1 MYKLFALFA
10 IIIIVTGVVVLAVPK
25 SDPVAT
31 TRSLTP
37 EEMTVP
43 SVLVWVRDIAE
54 DVQAPLSILFG
65 IVSLYWNRK
74 NYVRQRERG

>member
-37 EEMTVP
+37 EEVTVP
-43 SVLVWVRDIAE
+43 GVLVWVRDIAE

-74 NYVRQRERG
+74 NYVRQREQG